1 MALKVTS
8 NLIGGT
14 ELMASPSQKGSGW
27 SCNCFPEHNGKNL
40 FQASMYGLKYLSG
53 LGVSGNIRGVFVPS
67 VGRTVNNRRPD
78 IYVVVEGSLLRVGP
92 TGDVATVSTNI
103 GTTTSRVGFAETG
116 GERALLLLVDGVNM
130 WYLDL
135 LNGGSLQS
143 ITLPQRISGSGT
155 IKPTHVAVV
164 GGSIVVN
171 DAGSGYLY
179 YSIAYPLNNAMRKM
193 FVVDPDTHQP
203 TYNPG
208 SIAPV
213 VSDFPAAQHVFEDDY
228 QVQQFFNGESSSDE
242 VTAIYALGS
251 ALYVFGPKTVEIWQR
266 GTGEYQTWQRTSY
279 TINAANGIDA
289 PYSVAH
295 SNDTLFYLAAGE
307 AYGKCCMAVT
317 GTNFSKVSEDWLDEK
332 LMASGLSNTYG
343 FSYSTGGHTFYVL
356 QLEGIGETW
365 VYDSVEKTWHQRQ
378 SRNSAGT
385 PCQWRV
391 QGMAWANGRFNAFC
405 ADGGLYSHMADYF
418 YEDWLDGSTVRSWGI
433 TRTRQTS
440 VIVNDYR
447 PFVFEELSIE
457 CNVGEWPENES
468 PEIRLEVSRDG
479 GNTFGNIRTASLG
492 RGGDY
497 SRRVRFLNL
506 GMNRLCVIRVS
517 MSWGYDF
524 TMTASGLRVRPTG
537 AMI

>member
-40 FQASMYGLKYLSG
+40 FQASMYGLKYLST
-53 LGVSGNIRGVFVPS
+53 LGVTGKVRGVFVPS
-67 VGRTVNNRRPD
+67 VGRTVNTRRPD
-78 IYVVVEGSLLRVGP
+78 IYAVVEGSLLRVGP
-92 TGDVATVSTNI
+92 TGDVTTVSTNI

-143 ITLPQRISGSGT
+143 ITLPQRISGTGT

-179 YSIAYPLNNAMRKM
+179 YSIAYPLNSTTRKM
-193 FVVDPDTHQP
+193 FVVDYDHKP

-213 VSDFPAAQHVFEDDY
+213 VADYPAAEHVFEDDY
-228 QVQQFFNGESSSDE
+228 HVQQFFNGESSSDE

-295 SNDTLFYLAAGE
+295 SNDTLF
-307 AYGKCCMAVT
+307 
-317 GTNFSKVSEDWLDEK
+317 
-332 LMASGLSNTYG
+332 
-343 FSYSTGGHTFYVL
+343 
-356 QLEGIGETW
+356 
-365 VYDSVEKTWHQRQ
+365 
-378 SRNSAGT
+378 
-385 PCQWRV
+385 
-391 QGMAWANGRFNAFC
+391 
-405 ADGGLYSHMADYF
+405 
-418 YEDWLDGSTVRSWGI
+418 
-433 TRTRQTS
+433 
-440 VIVNDYR
+440 
-447 PFVFEELSIE
+447 
-457 CNVGEWPENES
+457 
-468 PEIRLEVSRDG
+468 
-479 GNTFGNIRTASLG
+479 
-492 RGGDY
+492 
-497 SRRVRFLNL
+497 
-506 GMNRLCVIRVS
+506 
-517 MSWGYDF
+517 
-524 TMTASGLRVRPTG
+524 
-537 AMI
+537 